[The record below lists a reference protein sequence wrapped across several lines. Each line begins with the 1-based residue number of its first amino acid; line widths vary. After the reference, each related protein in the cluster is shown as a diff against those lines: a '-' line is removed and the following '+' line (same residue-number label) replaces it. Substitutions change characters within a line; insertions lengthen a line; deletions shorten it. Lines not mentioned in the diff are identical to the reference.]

1 MNKIL
6 TVTLNPAIDV
16 RYNVEKL
23 DTGNINRTISIEKN
37 AGGKGINVSRI
48 IKKLGGD
55 VLATGIVGGHTGKL
69 FLSKLDK
76 DGIKNNFIKT
86 DFETRTCIAV
96 IDKSTGKIT
105 ELLESAEG
113 KEKDFENF
121 LKKYISILESG
132 VKLVC
137 GSGSI
142 LNGIQKDSYNIL
154 INEAS
159 KRGIKF
165 ILDTSGDT
173 LIKGIEAKP
182 FLIKPNQDELEDM
195 FNKKFS
201 TVNEII
207 EAARKIVKNAEPTIE
222 DTIACIKTEQPF
234 PVPRNNLYDRFTSG
248 PVNPVFY
255 QFFVKATA
263 FQTDDT
269 CIGCGQ
275 CVKNCPKN
283 NIALENGKPIW
294 GNQCTHCM
302 ACICYCP
309 TEAIEYGKKSIGK
322 PRYHF
327 EQLKMK

>member
-96 IDKSTGKIT
+96 IDKSTEKIT

-207 EAARKIVKNAEPTIE
+207 EAARKIVKKGVKNVMVTLGGNGAVLVTENEVYRAFLPKVEIKNTVGSGDSVIGGFAHGISE
-222 DTIACIKTEQPF
+222 GKSLRESFKLGIACGTTNAMLETTGSIDLKI
-234 PVPRNNLYDRFTSG
+234 L
-248 PVNPVFY
+248 
-255 QFFVKATA
+255 
-263 FQTDDT
+263 
-269 CIGCGQ
+269 
-275 CVKNCPKN
+275 N
-283 NIALENGKPIW
+283 NILKN
-294 GNQCTHCM
+294 
-302 ACICYCP
+302 
-309 TEAIEYGKKSIGK
+309 IEISNV
-322 PRYHF
+322 
-327 EQLKMK
+327 